1 MGRYTTARSFDDRS
15 TEVQAAPT
23 EAEKAAAGKKDILE
37 VQVLRLYVILCCCDI
52 VLCACACAYYRVRIA
67 GVEGEL
73 EQTERTNHGLCICIQ
88 PVIWAICIMFIV
100 RPSWSGGLVSSFLYS
115 TRLNHEQINSLFA
128 VFSKP
133 V

>member
-37 VQVLRLYVILCCCDI
+37 VQVLRVYVILCCCDI

-73 EQTERTNHGLCICIQ
+73 EQTERTNHGLCICI
-88 PVIWAICIMFIV
+88 
-100 RPSWSGGLVSSFLYS
+100 
-115 TRLNHEQINSLFA
+115 
-128 VFSKP
+128 
-133 V
+133 